1 MAEDALSASEV
12 KGLESILEKRLGKL
26 KIITVE
32 SSSRALIVRTD
43 EPNARAL
50 RTWGGITVSGGK
62 RLEPILTSGA
72 IGKLKKRVGEA
83 TINGKIHE
91 R

>member
-43 EPNARAL
+43 EPTQGRS
-50 RTWGGITVSGGK
+50 VH
-62 RLEPILTSGA
+62 
-72 IGKLKKRVGEA
+72 GE
-83 TINGKIHE
+83 G
-91 R
+91 